1 MSQSE
6 ALERIERARRARR
19 GRFYLNDERITL
31 NHGAGGRASS
41 VLIEGLFAELLEM
54 PPLED
59 AARLVAGGERLA
71 FTTDS
76 YVVDPIFFPGGDI
89 GCLAVHGTLNDLA
102 TSGAEPL
109 ALSLG
114 VILEEGFPLADL
126 RRVVESAASAARQS
140 GVPIVTGDTKVVPRG
155 KCDRIFLN
163 TTGVG
168 RIVHGHALSL
178 GSARPGDR
186 VLVSG
191 PIADHGVTILAA
203 RGDLQ
208 LELGTVSDTAPVV
221 AMALAL
227 VRELE
232 EVHCLKDPTRGGVA
246 TSLNELAAASGVAVA
261 VDEAAIPVRPEVQ
274 GACEL
279 LGIDPLHVAC
289 EGRLLAVVP
298 GPQAERALAI
308 MRGSAEGDGSA
319 LIGEI
324 LTEPEGMVFLR
335 TRMGATRVLDMLTGS
350 PLPRI
355 C

>member
-1 MSQSE
+1 MSEAE
-6 ALERIERARRARR
+6 ALEKIERARRARR
-19 GRFYLNDERITL
+19 GRFYLNEERITL
-31 NHGAGGRASS
+31 NHGAGGKASS
-41 VLIEGLFAELLEM
+41 VLVEGLFAEAFAM
-54 PPLED
+54 GVLED
-59 AARLVAGGERLA
+59 AARLPDDLVL
-71 FTTDS
+71 TTDS

-89 GCLAVHGTLNDLA
+89 GSLAVHGTLNDLA

-126 RRVVESAASAARQS
+126 RRIVQS
-140 GVPIVTGDTKVVPRG
+140 VADACRNENVAIVTGDTKVVPRG
-155 KCDRIFLN
+155 KCDRIYLN

-168 RIVHGHALSL
+168 RIRHAHQLSL
-178 GSARPGDR
+178 GAARPGDA

-191 PIADHGVTILAA
+191 HIGDHGITVLVA
-203 RGDLQ
+203 RGDLHLD
-208 LELGTVSDTAPVV
+208 LELVSDSAPVTRL
-221 AMALAL
+221 ARAL
-227 VRELE
+227 VEELD

-246 TSLNELAAASGVAVA
+246 TSLNEIAAASGVAIA
-261 VDEAAIPVRPEVQ
+261 LEEAALPIRPPVA

-298 GPQAERALAI
+298 SSQAEKALEIARSFEPRA
-308 MRGSAEGDGSA
+308 A
-319 LIGEI
+319 LIGTVLEK
-324 LTEPEGMVFLR
+324 PEGTVFLR
-335 TRMGATRVLDMLTGS
+335 TRLGATRVLDMLAGA